1 MKKYEV
7 CVVSREY
14 RTVHI
19 DAENEELAEEEV
31 WNLLADGLD
40 TLKVQGEIGLETEVY
55 VQGEVKQTDPARELA
70 NKVFGFKGAQ
80 A

>member
-19 DAENEELAEEEV
+19 DAENEELAEE
-31 WNLLADGLD
+31 NFRLADELS
-40 TLKVQGEIGLETEVY
+40 KQG
-55 VQGEVKQTDPARELA
+55 ARR
-70 NKVFGFKGAQ
+70 
-80 A
+80 